1 MMNEIG
7 ADDTGESGLYD
18 FLKVLGTY
26 KERYLQHVP
35 YQKRHF
41 DIFSPLRKCVTWA
54 KKCQFAKNRHKA
66 KKASFRLNALFREVT
81 FDAILAK

>member
-18 FLKVLGTY
+18 FLVVLGTY
-26 KERYLQHVP
+26 KERHFDTALRHVT

-41 DIFSPLRKCVTWA
+41 AISFPPLRKCVTWA
-54 KKCQFAKNRHKA
+54 KKCK
-66 KKASFRLNALFREVT
+66 
-81 FDAILAK
+81 